1 MSEGD
6 VVLTL
11 LPQADGQLKNRPAI
25 LLRRMP
31 PFGDFL
37 VCGVSSQ
44 LQHAVADFDE
54 IIAPGHA
61 DYPNS
66 GLKTASLIRLGFLA
80 ALPESSFV
88 GRIGA
93 IAPERHRRLLARLC
107 EHLRP
112 DESI

>member
-6 VVLTL
+6 VVLTP
-11 LPQADGQLKNRPAI
+11 LPQADGRLKNRPAI

-61 DYPNS
+61 DYPSS
-66 GLKTASLIRLGFLA
+66 GLKTASLIRLAFLA
-80 ALPESSFV
+80 ALPRNSFI

-93 IAPERHRRLLARLC
+93 IAPERHRRLLAQLC
-107 EHLRP
+107 KYLRP
-112 DESI
+112 DESV